1 MKLSIT
7 YILYNT
13 LSNWPRL
20 LMTVTQI
27 LDMHKV
33 MIIII
38 DELRNTY
45 NQVCLNGIII
55 NQNTL
60 YKIY

>member
-7 YILYNT
+7 HILYNT

-27 LDMHKV
+27 LDWHKV

-38 DELRNTY
+38 DELGNTY
-45 NQVCLNGIII
+45 NEVCLNDIII